1 MLRLSGSKYCALF
14 FHLDF
19 DECNTSPC
27 NQETER
33 CVNSP
38 GSYKCL
44 CKPDYARTKKG
55 NCIEK
60 EGTNK
65 NAKKKKAKSKFR
77 KIRDAIVKF
86 LSNETVY
93 LTVLF
98 VFNIL
103 FLAVSY
109 YFFRHRKFYHLSGSI
124 LIYSVV
130 VVALNKI
137 FSAGYVPTIVKKAGP
152 KF

>member
-1 MLRLSGSKYCALF
+1 M
-14 FHLDF
+14 
-19 DECNTSPC
+19 
-27 NQETER
+27 
-33 CVNSP
+33 
-38 GSYKCL
+38 

-55 NCIEK
+55 NCIK
-60 EGTNK
+60 KKGTSK
-65 NAKKKKAKSKFR
+65 KAKKKAKSVFT

-93 LTVLF
+93 LSVLF
-98 VFNIL
+98 IFNIL

-109 YFFRHRKFYHLSGSI
+109 YCFRQRKFYHLSGSI

-130 VVALNKI
+130 VVALNKT
-137 FSAGYVPTIVKKAGP
+137 FRAGYVPTVVKNPGQ